1 MNQLAKPSAAAP
13 PSTIRAV
20 SFDVEAVRAQF
31 PILHRRVNGGE
42 LVYLDNGASS
52 QKPQRVIDEVARY
65 YREFNS
71 NIHRGVHHLSQQ
83 ATEAYEHAR
92 ETVRAH
98 INAEH
103 AREVL
108 FTGGTTHGINLVAS
122 AWGRRHLSRGDE
134 VIVTAMEHH
143 SNIVPW
149 QLICEERGAKLRVLP
164 VNRAGE
170 LVMDE
175 LEKLLTARTR
185 MVALAHVS
193 NSLGTINPVARV
205 IEMAHARGAAVLV
218 DGAQAAPHLQL
229 DVRELGADFYAF
241 SGHKVFAP
249 TGIGALY
256 GKLELLED
264 MPPYQGGGEM
274 IERVTFDKTTFA
286 DLPHKFEAGTPNIA
300 GGIGLGAALHWFG
313 ELDAD
318 AVAAHEQDLLAYATG
333 RLKEI
338 ERLSII
344 GTARDKACVISFVLE
359 GAHPSDV
366 GALLNQQGVAVRTGH
381 HCTQP
386 LMDFYGISGTVR
398 ASFAL
403 YNNRA
408 DADALAAGVARAAKM
423 LA

>member
-1 MNQLAKPSAAAP
+1 
-13 PSTIRAV
+13 
-20 SFDVEAVRAQF
+20 
-31 PILHRRVNGGE
+31 
-42 LVYLDNGASS
+42 
-52 QKPQRVIDEVARY
+52 EVARY

-134 VIVTAMEHH
+134 VLVTAMEHH

-229 DVRELGADFYAF
+229 DVRALGADFYAF

-333 RLKEI
+333 RLNEI
-338 ERLSII
+338 ERLAII